1 MLDNSLY
8 YYLYYKLKGSLG
20 KISLGPADTRTE
32 LGFVTDVK
40 DSKAH
45 TSFYHRVLVWMF
57 VSLPTFHVE
66 NLIPMGMIVGGRAF
80 ERWLGYEYPFP
91 LVAQMVKN
99 LPAMQETHVRSLDW
113 EDPLEKGMTTHSSI
127 LAWRIPWTEEPGEL
141 QSTGSQRV
149 RHDWVTN
156 PFSLGH
162 ECKVLMSGLA
172 KKHWVGQKVSLS
184 FAIRCYERFEWTWPT
199 QIPL

>member
-91 LVAQMVKN
+91 LVAQMVKRCRLRCLQCRRPMFN
-99 LPAMQETHVRSLDW
+99 PWIGKIPWRRAWQPTPVSLPGEYHGQRSLVSYSPRGHKESD
-113 EDPLEKGMTTHSSI
+113 MTEWLT
-127 LAWRIPWTEEPGEL
+127 
-141 QSTGSQRV
+141 
-149 RHDWVTN
+149 
-156 PFSLGH
+156 
-162 ECKVLMSGLA
+162 
-172 KKHWVGQKVSLS
+172 LS
-184 FAIRCYERFEWTWPT
+184 A
-199 QIPL
+199 